1 MVFHEGLLEELIS
14 FAPRLAGAVIILV
27 IGWAVGRGLGKG
39 ISRVLDKAGVDD
51 ALRRTPVGRA
61 IEKAGVSLVHF
72 FDLIVRW
79 FVYLIAILAA
89 VNVLEITVLSNFMN
103 TVVTYLPSFIAG
115 LFILLIG
122 FIVADFVGDAITQVG
137 REAHIE
143 YHAILSTIVRFTLYF
158 VVLLIGLSTMRID
171 VTILNIFATAIAWG
185 IAGAIALG
193 IGLAV
198 GLGLKDVIAKRA
210 EDWFKKASETVK
222 EVETVAEKE
231 LEKEKQQ

>member
-1 MVFHEGLLEELIS
+1 MVFHETFVS
-14 FAPRLAGAVIILV
+14 SVVDFATRLAGAVVILV

-39 ISRVLDKAGVDD
+39 VSKILDRAGVDD
-51 ALRRTPVGRA
+51 ALRRTPVGKA
-61 IEKAGVSLVHF
+61 IERGGVSLVHF
-72 FDLIVRW
+72 FDLVVRW

-122 FIVADFVGDAITQVG
+122 FIIADFVGDAVSRVG
-137 REAHIE
+137 KEANVE

-158 VVLLIGLSTMRID
+158 VVLIIGLSTMKID
-171 VTILNIFATAIAWG
+171 VTILNVFATAIAWG

-193 IGLAV
+193 LGLAV
-198 GLGLKDVIAKRA
+198 GLGLKDVVSKRA
-210 EDWFKKASETVK
+210 EEWFKKASEAAK
-222 EVETVAEKE
+222 EIEKEAEKE
-231 LEKEKQQ
+231 LEK